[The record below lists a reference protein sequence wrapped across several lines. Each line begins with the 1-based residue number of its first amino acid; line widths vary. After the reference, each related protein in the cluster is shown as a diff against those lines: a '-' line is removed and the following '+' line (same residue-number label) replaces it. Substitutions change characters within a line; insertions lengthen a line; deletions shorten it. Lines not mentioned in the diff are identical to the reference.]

1 MQTPWGMETMLTDNS
16 MSKEAQELWLFYLL
30 LCGKWSCPQQVADR
44 GKAER
49 EIQECERGGE
59 RGV

>member
-1 MQTPWGMETMLTDNS
+1 MQTPWGMETMLTDN
-16 MSKEAQELWLFYLL
+16 MSKEAQELWLFQLL
-30 LCGKWSCPQQVADR
+30 LCEKWSCPQQVADR

-49 EIQECERGGE
+49 EIQGWERGGE